1 MRRVC
6 GIHSTGRSVKPI
18 APTGGSVKQRRL
30 DCERRAST
38 DNPVRSLRP
47 LTELLRQLGFII
59 TAVLLYFGVRGLTEG
74 EVDIAVENG
83 LRVLAFEARLG
94 IDIEQWAQGLII
106 DSQKLITVANGIY
119 IWGHWPVIAVTLVW
133 LHRTRRYE
141 FLLLRNAMFI
151 SGAVGL
157 VIFATYAVAPPRL
170 LDVGLFDTVTQHS
183 DAYRILQPPALV
195 NKYAAIPSLHVGWN
209 LLVGIA
215 LYRSARG
222 RSLRAFAVLS
232 PVLMAVAVVVTANH
246 YFVDGILGSVL
257 ALIGLA
263 VSGVV
268 TPRLIELDA
277 WFRQRH
283 QHVELIDDQPIDSPA
298 DQPSSNALVPDRPA
312 EHQAVSVSQL
322 CHQTGGEQPSM
333 DDNSIEG
340 DS

>member
-1 MRRVC
+1 MTSPDACSERPAN
-6 GIHSTGRSVKPI
+6 TGRPS
-18 APTGGSVKQRRL
+18 
-30 DCERRAST
+30 
-38 DNPVRSLRP
+38 RSLGP
-47 LTELLRQLGFII
+47 LTEFLRQLGFIV
-59 TAVLLYFGVRGLTEG
+59 TAILLYFGVRGLTQG
-74 EVDIAVENG
+74 QVDVAVENG

-106 DSQKLITVANGIY
+106 DNQRLMTIANGIY
-119 IWGHWPVIAVTLVW
+119 IWGHWPVIAATLVW

-209 LLVGIA
+209 VLVGIA

-222 RSLRAFAVLS
+222 ISLRVFAILS
-232 PVLMAVAVVVTANH
+232 PLLMAVAVVVTANH
-246 YFVDGILGSVL
+246 YVIDGILGSVL

-263 VSGVV
+263 VSVVV
-268 TPRLIELDA
+268 TPCLIELDA
-277 WFRQRH
+277 RFRQRH
-283 QHVELIDDQPIDSPA
+283 QHIGLIDDQPIDAPA

-312 EHQAVSVSQL
+312 EHQAVSLSQL
-322 CHQTGGEQPSM
+322 CHQTCGQQPSM
-333 DDNSIEG
+333 DDDTIEG
-340 DS
+340 SS